1 MSADKRPLIVHADA
15 SPGSQLGEDRLG
27 IGDLDCELVATEAG
41 GEDALIANV
50 READVK
56 PRAPLEPRRD

>member
-1 MSADKRPLIVHADA
+1 MAADKRPLIVHADA

-50 READVK
+50 REAYVK